1 MVAAEPNTQY
11 LDTTLTS
18 PFVAKVAPDILILF
32 QILFLDL
39 ASAQRSLLWDFLREL
54 TTLGSSPWS
63 HETTSCA
70 RSNTQPDLQLFTS
83 SMSRV
88 HVCVWEAS
96 GYLQSARIHILVPLY
111 AEFQQSRRAGCG
123 KKTKENRGCRSI
135 FLETRTPHFIR
146 LKPYSVVSLRIHFK
160 VINCFIS

>member
-32 QILFLDL
+32 QVLFLDL
-39 ASAQRSLLWDFLREL
+39 ASAQCSLLWDFLREL

-63 HETTSCA
+63 HETTSC
-70 RSNTQPDLQLFTS
+70 NTQPDLQLFTS

-96 GYLQSARIHILVPLY
+96 GYLQSAGIHILVPLY

-123 KKTKENRGCRSI
+123 KKQKKIEAAEVFFWKHG
-135 FLETRTPHFIR
+135 LH
-146 LKPYSVVSLRIHFK
+146 
-160 VINCFIS
+160 ISSDWNYTA